1 MYKSLIVT
9 FIFVTLLYAGASE
22 KQLLLKNNLNLDTIW
37 DQIHD
42 VGCTSLVIPLY
53 PGPYET
59 IIPACS
65 VYNFGD
71 FIDTFVVRM
80 KIGTVYEETDTVKG
94 LNPGT
99 YAYCSFPSWIVIP
112 GVYTITCS
120 TELANDFNKVNDRKT
135 DTLIVYM
142 TDYVWEPMTDV
153 PIAPSGRKPKS
164 GSCIAGIDTTGKIYL
179 LKACNTSDFYS
190 YNPTTNTWSELTPM
204 PLGDKVIGDGKN
216 PKHGAAI
223 AAYEPNKSLYVL
235 RGNNTV
241 GFWKYQTDTIAGID
255 TIGWKK
261 LANIPGKYK
270 RCKYKAGLVT
280 VTKQG
285 IDYLFCMKGAK
296 TDEFYL
302 YNIAQDTWLKVKSPP
317 IGASGKIGYKKGSC
331 LAYDWIEYVYVL
343 QGYYGSFFK
352 YQVESDSWIEL
363 DRYNYRTYLNRDGRR
378 KKLKGGAAL
387 VYHNNNIYMLKGGN
401 TREFWQYSIAAD
413 SWFLPA
419 YWFLWELPIG
429 PTGKKKVRDGGDM
442 IKFGDYFWA
451 LKGNNTPEFYRHN
464 LPFPIIDVIPRQADK
479 NVRSNRVETSV
490 FNLTIAPNPA
500 KSMILF
506 HCPATVKEIKIF
518 DVSGKIVKVVDNIT
532 NAQSHKQEIRIS
544 LKGINPGIYFLRLG
558 KETKKFI
565 VTK

>member
-22 KQLLLKNNLNLDTIW
+22 KQRLLKNNLNLDTIW

-120 TELANDFNKVNDRKT
+120 TELANDFNTVNDRKT

-142 TDYVWEPMTDV
+142 TDYVWEPMADV

-164 GSCIAGIDTTGKIYL
+164 GTCMAGIDTTGKIYL

-190 YNPTTNTWSELTPM
+190 YNPTTNTWSELTPI
-204 PLGDKVIGDGKN
+204 PLGDKAIGDGKN

-223 AAYEPNKSLYVL
+223 TAYEPNKSLYVL

-280 VTKQG
+280 LTKQG

-317 IGASGKIGYKKGSC
+317 IGASGKTGYKKGSC
-331 LAYDWIEYVYVL
+331 LAYDGIEYVYVL

-352 YQVESDSWIEL
+352 YHVESDSWIEL

-378 KKLKGGAAL
+378 KKPKGGASL

-401 TREFWQYSIAAD
+401 TSEFWQYSIASD
-413 SWFLPA
+413 SWFLPVNS
-419 YWFLWELPIG
+419 FLWYIPLG

-442 IKFGDYFWA
+442 IKFSDYFWA
-451 LKGNNTPEFYRHN
+451 LKGNNTLEFYRHI
-464 LPFPIIDVIPRQADK
+464 LPFPIIDVIPRLSDK
-479 NVRSNRVETSV
+479 NVRSNRIETSV

-500 KSMILF
+500 KSVIHF
-506 HCPATVKEIKIF
+506 RCPVTVKEIKIF
-518 DVSGKIVKVVDNIT
+518 DISGKLIK
-532 NAQSHKQEIRIS
+532 EIASVLPCNNRVEDVRIS

-558 KETKKFI
+558 KETKKFLI
-565 VTK
+565 VR